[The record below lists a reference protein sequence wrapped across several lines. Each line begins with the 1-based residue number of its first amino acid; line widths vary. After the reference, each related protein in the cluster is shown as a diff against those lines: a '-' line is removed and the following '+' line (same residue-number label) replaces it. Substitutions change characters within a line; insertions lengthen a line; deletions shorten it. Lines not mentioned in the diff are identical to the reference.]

1 MTPITAVTF
10 LAAYRLQLLALV
22 AVLGAI
28 YLVLQRRRRHTAV
41 RFTNVRLLASI
52 APRRPGWRR
61 HVPAAAAA
69 LALAGLILG
78 LARPVVDRRVAK
90 DAATVM
96 LAIDTSASMN
106 ATDVSPTRIE
116 AAISAA
122 DAFVKGLPDGF
133 KVGLIAFDRTATG
146 LSPPTD
152 DHKSVR
158 RSIQQLTTGPGTAA

>member
-1 MTPITAVTF
+1 MTTITAVTF

-22 AVLGAI
+22 ALLGAV
-28 YLVLQRRRRHTAV
+28 YLILQRRRRHAAV

-61 HVPAAAAA
+61 HLPAVAAA
-69 LALAGLILG
+69 LALTGMILG
-78 LARPVVDRRVAK
+78 LARPVVERRVAK

-96 LAIDTSASMN
+96 LAVDVSASMN

-122 DAFVKGLPDGF
+122 NKFVKGLPDGF
-133 KVGLIAFDRTATG
+133 RVGLISF
-146 LSPPTD
+146 
-152 DHKSVR
+152 
-158 RSIQQLTTGPGTAA
+158 